1 MSVDSFA
8 VSTVTWLVT
17 FAVHSTV
24 LLGLAWLLASR
35 LGRGAH
41 RDEERWWKIALFAGI
56 LTASGQTALGIRPFT
71 GELLI
76 PAALTETVATATEK
90 PPIETFE
97 PATLSAT
104 STPARAVRP
113 RAAQAAPVTPKKAV
127 ALTATAETWV
137 IRAVGFWIFCASL
150 GLIALTLSW
159 TRLSRLLRHRTQL
172 SSSDGGQRGELYLV
186 FEELSRKAGL
196 GKRVRLSASN
206 RLSSPITFGV
216 FRREICLPHTAVY
229 SLDVDEQRA
238 MLAHELAHAKRHDP
252 AWLLTIN
259 VLERVLFFQP
269 LLRVARRRQQHIA
282 EYLCDDW
289 AVMQTGDPVSLASC
303 LTEVAG
309 WVVGHQRCQ
318 LAPSM
323 AAAGMELDTRV
334 RRILNV
340 NKTPRFASLRYALLP
355 LAFASCAGVLYG
367 VPSLSTTPGEHNA
380 NREELAVRLEIS
392 PAGTPTGLSFTLESP
407 DVPPTPEQL
416 LAMLD
421 AEFALLRNEL
431 ESLRQEAN
439 AADADE
445 HVHAV
450 LKQIENSLHS
460 LESRRERLALLLP
473 QLSQASSTPA
483 VARR

>member
-8 VSTVTWLVT
+8 LSTVTWLVT

-24 LLGLAWLLASR
+24 LLGSAWLLASR

-56 LTASGQTALGIRPFT
+56 LTASGQTALGIRPLT

-76 PAALTETVATATEK
+76 PAALTETVATATDK
-90 PPIETFE
+90 PAIETFE
-97 PATLSAT
+97 PATPATT
-104 STPARAVRP
+104 STPPRAARP
-113 RAAQAAPVTPKKAV
+113 RAARTAPVTPQKAV

-137 IRAVGFWIFCASL
+137 VRAVGFWIFCASL

-159 TRLSRLLRHRTQL
+159 TRLTRLLRHRTQL
-172 SSSDGGQRGELYLV
+172 SSSDGGQRGELYRL

-196 GKRVRLSASN
+196 GNRVRLSASN

-216 FRREICLPHTAVY
+216 LRREVCLPHAAVY
-229 SLDVDEQRA
+229 SLDADEQRA

-259 VLERVLFFQP
+259 ILERVLFFQP
-269 LLRVARRRQQHIA
+269 LLRIARRRQQHLA

-289 AVMQTGDPVSLASC
+289 AVVQTGDPVSLASC

-309 WVVGHQRCQ
+309 WVVGHRTCE

-323 AAAGMELDTRV
+323 AAAGIELDTRV

-340 NKTPRFASLRYALLP
+340 NKSPRFGSLRFALLP

-367 VPSLSTTPGEHNA
+367 VPTLSTTPGEPNS
-380 NREELAVRLEIS
+380 NREEFAVRLELS
-392 PAGTPTGLSFTLESP
+392 PAGTPTALSFSLESP
-407 DVPPTPEQL
+407 DATPTPEQL

-421 AEFALLRNEL
+421 AEFELLRNEL
-431 ESLRQEAN
+431 DALRQQAN
-439 AADADE
+439 AADADG

-450 LKQIENSLHS
+450 LEQIEHSLHS
-460 LESRRERLALLLP
+460 LESRRERLAELLP
-473 QLSQASSTPA
+473 QLSQASGAPA